1 MNGKFKCFWW
11 NFLVNFKLIIQ
22 ILFKT
27 QNTA

>member
-11 NFLVNFKLIIQ
+11 VVLVNFKLIIQ